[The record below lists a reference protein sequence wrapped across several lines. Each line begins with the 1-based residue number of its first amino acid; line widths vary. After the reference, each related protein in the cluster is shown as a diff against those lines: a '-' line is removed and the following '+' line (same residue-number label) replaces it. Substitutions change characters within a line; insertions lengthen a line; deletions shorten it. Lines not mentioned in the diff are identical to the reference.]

1 VTTNR
6 LPSEQVADQPRQV
19 RHLSLHDG
27 LHPGQ
32 LPCRKPTQQ
41 SRCRADRHQGAA
53 QLVRQHGHEL
63 GLLAMSLLGGGLKV
77 LLGEHSLDELLV
89 RLLQLRAPAADRE
102 LIMDGLR

>member
-1 VTTNR
+1 M
-6 LPSEQVADQPRQV
+6 
-19 RHLSLHDG
+19 
-27 LHPGQ
+27 
-32 LPCRKPTQQ
+32 
-41 SRCRADRHQGAA
+41 
-53 QLVRQHGHEL
+53 RQHGHEL